1 MEPCD
6 LTLTDAAR
14 ELRSKSLSPVEL
26 TSSVLQRVASVE
38 EKLNAFTAVLADQ
51 AREQAKFAEN
61 EMAHGSFRGP
71 LHGIPVAAKDLF
83 NIAGLPTTA
92 SSKVRA
98 NYIAKNDSTCVKVLA
113 DAGAV
118 MIGKTQLHEFAYGVM
133 TPNSRNPWDTERTA
147 GGSSGGSAA
156 AVAAGECLMA
166 LGTDTGGSIRIPSS
180 ACGVVGL
187 KPTYGRVSRDGVT
200 SLSWSLDHAGALTR
214 TVSDAALALSVLA
227 GPDSKDP
234 ASTRQKP
241 ADFTTSLNRG
251 VEGLTL
257 GVPTNY
263 FFDDIDP
270 EVEAATRAAIQ
281 LLESNGAVLREIKIP
296 CTAYFMATLFGII
309 VPEASA
315 YHQEMLRESG
325 DLYTSEVRV
334 LLEAGELVSASQYI
348 KAQRA
353 RTVIQHA
360 MRDAFEGLDAIVAP
374 TLPMTAVRLD
384 EELFTLPSGAQTTAM
399 NAYVGHSAA
408 GSLTGL
414 PTLSVPCGFSAAGM
428 PIGMQ
433 IMGRPYDEATVL
445 RIGQNY
451 ETSTPWTQ
459 RRPTLGTSAQ

>member
-1 MEPCD
+1 MEPCE
-6 LTLTDAAR
+6 LTMTDAAR
-14 ELRSKSLSPVEL
+14 ELRSKALSPVEL
-26 TSSVLQRVASVE
+26 TASVLKRVAAVDGE
-38 EKLNAFTAVLADQ
+38 LNAFTTVFADR
-51 AREQAKFAEN
+51 AREQARSAED
-61 EMAHGSFRGP
+61 EMVRGQFRGP
-71 LHGIPVAAKDLF
+71 LHGIPVAVKDLF
-83 NIAGLPTTA
+83 NMAGVATTA

-98 NYIAKNDSTCVKVLA
+98 KHIAKDDSTCVKLLA

-118 MIGKTQLHEFAYGVM
+118 MIGKTRLHEFAYGVI
-133 TPNSRNPWDTERTA
+133 TPDSRNPWDTQRTA

-187 KPTYGRVSRDGVT
+187 KPTYGRVSRYGVT
-200 SLSWSLDHAGALTR
+200 SLSWSCDHAGALTR
-214 TVSDAALALSVLA
+214 TVSDAAMALGVLA
-227 GPDSKDP
+227 GPDAKDP
-234 ASTRQKP
+234 ASTRQEP
-241 ADFTTSLNRG
+241 AEFARCLDRG

-270 EVEAATRAAIQ
+270 EVEEATRAAIQ
-281 LLESNGAVLREIKIP
+281 VLESNGAILREVTIP
-296 CTAYFMATLFGII
+296 CTAYLMAALFGII

-315 YHQEMLRESG
+315 YHQQMLRESG
-325 DLYTSEVRV
+325 DLYTPEVRM
-334 LLEAGELVSASQYI
+334 LLEAGELVSASQYL

-353 RTVIQHA
+353 RTVIQHGV
-360 MRDAFEGLDAIVAP
+360 RDAFDGIDAMLAP

-384 EELFTLPSGAQTTAM
+384 EQLLTLPSGAQTTAM
-399 NAYVGHSAA
+399 NAYVGHSAV

-433 IMGRPYDEATVL
+433 VMGRPYDEATVL

-451 ETSTPWTQ
+451 ETSTAWTQ
-459 RRPTLGTSAQ
+459 RRPALGTSPG